1 MTESVEGGGKR
12 LEIETRESLEKELLK
27 RQYRVE
33 FLREEQDRFRVKEEE
48 EEESI
53 RRLKSRLEEM
63 K

>member
-33 FLREEQDRFRVKEEE
+33 FIREEQDRFRVKEEE